1 MKKMAKDVK
10 NISREFA
17 TVDTQLQRLKEADSE
32 LYEFKDEYEASH
44 FQMADTNF
52 GKSEFQFAQLNNE
65 FKPRITSIFNQNAGN
80 KVGIQTK
87 LDLS

>member
-32 LYEFKDEYEASH
+32 LYDFKDEYEASH

-52 GKSEFQFAQLNNE
+52 GKSEFQFAHMVEVLE
-65 FKPRITSIFNQNAGN
+65 PHTAILFN
-80 KVGIQTK
+80 
-87 LDLS
+87 